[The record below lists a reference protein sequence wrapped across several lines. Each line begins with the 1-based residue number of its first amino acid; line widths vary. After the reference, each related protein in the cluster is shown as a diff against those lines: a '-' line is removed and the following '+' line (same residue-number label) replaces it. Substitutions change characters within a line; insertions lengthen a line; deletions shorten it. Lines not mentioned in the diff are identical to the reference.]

1 MKGVLCEFLFLYSER
16 NVPFQEQINL
26 EVGGNDDGQGKD
38 VELKVVHGVVD
49 IRPVSWAATE
59 HFQGITTYKSWA
71 LPKLPL
77 IFLIAKILGC
87 FEAKKRTSAQPSV
100 AVEWR

>member
-1 MKGVLCEFLFLYSER
+1 M
-16 NVPFQEQINL
+16 PFQEQINL

-38 VELKVVHGVVD
+38 VELKVVDGVVD

-59 HFQGITTYKSWA
+59 HFHGKQFIKVWA

-77 IFLIAKILGC
+77 IFFIAKILGC
-87 FEAKKRTSAQPSV
+87 FEAKKRTSALPSV
-100 AVEWR
+100 AVE

>member
-1 MKGVLCEFLFLYSER
+1 MRVYFRYSER
-16 NVPFQEQINL
+16 NVPFQEQVYL
-26 EVGGNDDGQGKD
+26 EVGGNNDGQGKD

-49 IRPVSWAATE
+49 ICPVSWAATE
-59 HFQGITTYKSWA
+59 SFQGKTIYKSWV

-77 IFLIAKILGC
+77 IFFIAKILGC
-87 FEAKKRTSAQPSV
+87 FEAKERTSALPSV

>member
-16 NVPFQEQINL
+16 NVPSQEQINL
-26 EVGGNDDGQGKD
+26 QVGGNDDGQGKD

-59 HFQGITTYKSWA
+59 HFQGIAIDRNWA

-77 IFLIAKILGC
+77 IYFTAKILGC
-87 FEAKKRTSAQPSV
+87 FETKKRTSVLPSV
-100 AVEWR
+100 ALEWR